1 MWPVIFVESDEWYV
15 RAAYPVSAVLV
26 EHRFQVPWGWP
37 GCSVLL
43 VVVVVRAVPGRE
55 QAADPGDSGQSEP
68 GKAERVC
75 HVRF

>member
-1 MWPVIFVESDEWYV
+1 VRRTLCQLYWWSTGSRFRGAGQVAASYMW
-15 RAAYPVSAVLV
+15 
-26 EHRFQVPWGWP
+26 
-37 GCSVLL
+37 
-43 VVVVVRAVPGRE
+43 VVTVRAVPGRE